1 MGVPAETGERCQCH
15 SDGRTRPALLPCRDL
30 LSLGSLETES
40 LHCRHNRP
48 LPVDFNTHPWPAYRH
63 VTDPSYPENLPK
75 RAVGAALAPVLR
87 RCVPL
92 AGQARR
98 LWSFA
103 RLKAQCPNLHASVV
117 VLGTPEIHG
126 TLDIALGRGLYLY
139 PELYLETRE
148 TGFIVIGD
156 DVVISRGVHLVAY
169 SGISIGDGAM
179 IGEYASIRDANHRI
193 DSESAL
199 RHAGHIA
206 KPVSIGSNA
215 WIGRGA
221 TVLPGVTI
229 GACAALGRNVGWRFA
244 QGDFILF
251 LDGDTIL
258 HPDFIKESLAA
269 MQDPATAVV
278 WGHRR
283 ERDPGQS
290 VYVRVLDLDWI
301 YPPGES
307 DFCGGYALMRR
318 DALQDVGGFDD
329 TLIAGEEPEMC
340 RRLRA
345 KGYHILHLDVPMTT
359 HDLAVTRFSAYWR
372 RAFRAGHAY
381 AEVAHRFSH
390 TADPLWSAELKRN
403 LTHGSFL
410 LGAAAASLVLSAIWP
425 WFAALI
431 LGLAACAI
439 GRSMRRAAWKSPSRV
454 TRLLYALHS
463 HFQQI
468 PILCGQL
475 TWRLDAR
482 CGRRRGLIEYK
493 GAPSA

>member
-117 VLGTPEIHG
+117 VLGTPAIHG

-139 PELYLETRE
+139 
-148 TGFIVIGD
+148 
-156 DVVISRGVHLVAY
+156 
-169 SGISIGDGAM
+169 
-179 IGEYASIRDANHRI
+179 
-193 DSESAL
+193 
-199 RHAGHIA
+199 
-206 KPVSIGSNA
+206 
-215 WIGRGA
+215 
-221 TVLPGVTI
+221 
-229 GACAALGRNVGWRFA
+229 
-244 QGDFILF
+244 
-251 LDGDTIL
+251 
-258 HPDFIKESLAA
+258 
-269 MQDPATAVV
+269 
-278 WGHRR
+278 
-283 ERDPGQS
+283 PGQS

-345 KGYHILHLDVPMTT
+345 KGYHILQVDVPMTT
-359 HDLAVTRFSAYWR
+359 HDLAVTRFSACWR

-439 GRSMRRAAWKSPSRV
+439 GRSMRRAARKSPSRV
-454 TRLLYALHS
+454 TQLLYALHS